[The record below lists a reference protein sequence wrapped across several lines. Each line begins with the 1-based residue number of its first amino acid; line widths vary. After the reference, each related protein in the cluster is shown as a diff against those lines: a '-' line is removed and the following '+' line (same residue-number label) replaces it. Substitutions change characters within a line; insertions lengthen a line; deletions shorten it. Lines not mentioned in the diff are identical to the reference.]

1 MSISAYLDNNAT
13 TRPLGEVLDAM
24 RRYQEEL
31 FFNASSV
38 AGELLGAAEP
48 ITRARSAMRT
58 LLGAAD
64 EDDIIFT
71 SGATE
76 ANSWVIFG
84 SLLSPSHVVS
94 CALEH
99 SSLLAALH
107 KAASR
112 GHRVDFVGV
121 GASGLIDRDELRS
134 VLRPTT
140 RLVSIQFAN
149 NETGAIQPLAEI
161 AATVRDLAP
170 QALVH
175 TDATQAIG
183 REAIDLSAELADVDL
198 LSFSAHK
205 FHGPKGIGGLFIREG
220 VNIEPLIPGEQEK
233 GLRGGTLN
241 VPAAAG
247 LAIAAQR
254 ARARLPE
261 MSRVAGLRDDLE
273 KQLLA
278 MHPDA
283 YVHASGV
290 CRLPNTS
297 LIAFP
302 GSDAEHMV
310 EQLAWQGICVATGS
324 ACTAGAAK
332 PSHVLTA
339 MGVKAHDARA
349 TIRFSLSADTTQ
361 SEVERTAEAL
371 AILLRK
377 PGVPT

>member
-1 MSISAYLDNNAT
+1 MLISVYLDNNAT

-31 FFNASSV
+31 FLNASSV

-48 ITRARSAMRT
+48 IARARSAMRT

-64 EDDIIFT
+64 EDEIIFT

-76 ANSWVIFG
+76 ANSWVVFG
-84 SLLSPSHVVS
+84 SLPSPSHVVS
-94 CALEH
+94 CSLEH

-112 GHRVDFVGV
+112 GHQIDLVGA
-121 GASGLIDRDELRS
+121 GASGLIDPDELKS

-149 NETGAIQPLAEI
+149 NETGAVQSIAELA
-161 AATVRDLAP
+161 ASVRELAP
-170 QALVH
+170 EALIH

-183 REAIDLSAELADVDL
+183 RESINLSAELADVDL

-233 GLRGGTLN
+233 GRRGGTLN

-247 LAIAAQR
+247 LEIAALR

-261 MSRVAGLRDDLE
+261 MIRVARVRDELE
-273 KQLLA
+273 RRLLA
-278 MHPDA
+278 AYPDA
-283 YVHASGV
+283 YVHARDV
-290 CRLPNTS
+290 RRLPNTS
-297 LIAFP
+297 SIAFP
-302 GSDAEHMV
+302 GTDAEHIV
-310 EQLAWQGICVATGS
+310 EQLALQGICVATGS
-324 ACTAGAAK
+324 ACAAGAAT

-339 MGVKAHDARA
+339 MGVNVDDARA
-349 TIRFSLSADTTQ
+349 TIRFSLSADTI
-361 SEVERTAEAL
+361 EWEIDRAVEAL
-371 AILLRK
+371 AILFRMRTE
-377 PGVPT
+377 PI